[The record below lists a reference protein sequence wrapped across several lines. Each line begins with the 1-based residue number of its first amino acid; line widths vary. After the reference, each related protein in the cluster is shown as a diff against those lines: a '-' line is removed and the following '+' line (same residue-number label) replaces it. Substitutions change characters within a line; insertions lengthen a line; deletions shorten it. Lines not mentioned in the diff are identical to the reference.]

1 MLCIS
6 HSPLFSLLSCAVEHT
21 VCVFIGE
28 FSLASIFKLLL
39 VLDPVHGAGTLRPA
53 GHSLPEGLAV
63 CWQEGESQDIAA
75 GKDGVGF

>member
-1 MLCIS
+1 MSSVL
-6 HSPLFSLLSCAVEHT
+6 PLF
-21 VCVFIGE
+21 
-28 FSLASIFKLLL
+28 FKLLL

>member
-6 HSPLFSLLSCAVEHT
+6 HSPLFSLPSCALEHI
-21 VCVFIGE
+21 VCVFLGE

-53 GHSLPEGLAV
+53 GRSPPEGLAV
-63 CWQEGESQDIAA
+63 C
-75 GKDGVGF
+75 